1 MFAEVWIKRRVDL
14 QDKMIP
20 VLDTRRSR
28 KVEEGQKERQE
39 EEKEKEQE
47 EGKEEEKVRRNKR
60 GKRRGK

>member
-28 KVEEGQKERQE
+28 KVEEGQ
-39 EEKEKEQE
+39 E
-47 EGKEEEKVRRNKR
+47 EGKEDEKMRRD
-60 GKRRGK
+60 KRRGK